1 MLNILNDIIL
11 QVKEKPCSVITVY
24 VLSVI
29 LVYLNTTV
37 HELGHV
43 SVIRKYS
50 PESKYKI
57 KQYGIYGVT
66 LTSYYEVLA
75 QNVSIN
81 ETEIK
86 ENASAGIK
94 YQKLFSI
101 ILFIIS
107 LIIFLSCKVTPIGFC
122 VFFVSLY
129 CCIFSYI
136 GFAVTDR
143 QVILNP
149 CGFTY
154 PPKSKDSTWFYWLL
168 LLLLGFII
176 TFLTF
181 SFFAAS
187 YITNLQRMPITT
199 LMKLSI
205 SSEILYPLI
214 LV

>member
-24 VLSVI
+24 VLSVT

-94 YQKLFSI
+94 YQKKLSK
-101 ILFIIS
+101 ILFI
-107 LIIFLSCKVTPIGFC
+107 LSIGFFIINC
-122 VFFVSLY
+122 KLISFLLVSSSIY
-129 CCIFSYI
+129 CHITTYR
-136 GFAVTDR
+136 GFATTDKA
-143 QVILNP
+143 IIGNP
-149 CGFTY
+149 CKFKY
-154 PPKSKDSTWFYWLL
+154 PPENKNWTQRLLYWVI
-168 LLLLGFII
+168 LLLLGFIV
-176 TFLTF
+176 TFGAFFMF
-181 SFFAAS
+181 SCTIPGF
-187 YITNLQRMPITT
+187 
-199 LMKLSI
+199 
-205 SSEILYPLI
+205 
-214 LV
+214 